1 MDLMKKKEKTVST
14 SSDKNL
20 EKKAKPSLF
29 AILFSV
35 LVALVLWFYV
45 QDAETPDYKK
55 TFTSVSVEMQS
66 LSTTLSVIEGAENTV
81 DITLIGKRSDLNK
94 IKTSDLV
101 AYLDL
106 SSVLQPGHYESDIS
120 VMLPEGAE
128 LFDCFPKKAAY
139 FVDQTVSVS
148 VPVAVELGSYTAPE
162 SIGIEAAPAVK
173 EISLKGPESVLKTV
187 RQAKIVTGELGE
199 INSSFER
206 NMEYDLY
213 DENGAIVESRHILL
227 PEKNLKVAFTVYKT
241 KSVPL
246 TVQSLHGWWKAED
259 MRVSVTPETVIIK
272 GEPALVDAVESVPAV
287 IIDETTLDSNR
298 YTATLAPSQLVFPAG
313 IALGETIGD
322 VGVNLTLNDN
332 GARNLK
338 MNLNSNHVAVTA
350 PSAELNYAFQTT
362 ALNFRIRGSFDTIY
376 DADVNDFYLNID
388 LSEITAPGEVEVPVQ
403 IVQTSASEGKYY
415 PVGNYTVKVTIS

>member
-1 MDLMKKKEKTVST
+1 
-14 SSDKNL
+14 
-20 EKKAKPSLF
+20 
-29 AILFSV
+29 
-35 LVALVLWFYV
+35 
-45 QDAETPDYKK
+45 
-55 TFTSVSVEMQS
+55 
-66 LSTTLSVIEGAENTV
+66 
-81 DITLIGKRSDLNK
+81 
-94 IKTSDLV
+94 
-101 AYLDL
+101 
-106 SSVLQPGHYESDIS
+106 
-120 VMLPEGAE
+120 
-128 LFDCFPKKAAY
+128 
-139 FVDQTVSVS
+139 
-148 VPVAVELGSYTAPE
+148 
-162 SIGIEAAPAVK
+162 
-173 EISLKGPESVLKTV
+173 
-187 RQAKIVTGELGE
+187 
-199 INSSFER
+199 
-206 NMEYDLY
+206 
-213 DENGAIVESRHILL
+213 
-227 PEKNLKVAFTVYKT
+227 
-241 KSVPL
+241 
-246 TVQSLHGWWKAED
+246 
-259 MRVSVTPETVIIK
+259 VIIK